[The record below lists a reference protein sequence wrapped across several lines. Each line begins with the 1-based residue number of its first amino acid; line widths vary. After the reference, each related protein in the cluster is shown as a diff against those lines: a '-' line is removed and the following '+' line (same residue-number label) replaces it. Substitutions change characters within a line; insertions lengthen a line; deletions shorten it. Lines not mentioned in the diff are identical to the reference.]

1 MKSFFQKLKTILK
14 KVSQNKCA
22 NFVIGFLVFLLIY
35 RGLAPLFPCN
45 HCVAKGIAL
54 FIVLLTGYIKE
65 YVIKEKWF
73 KYKIDHIDAYLVD
86 LGGLVGL
93 IVTALLNS

>member
-1 MKSFFQKLKTILK
+1 MKFFFQKLKTIFR

-22 NFVIGFLVFLLIY
+22 NFVIGLLVFLLIY

-45 HCVAKGIAL
+45 PCVAKGIAL

-65 YVIKEKWF
+65 YIIKEKWL
-73 KYKIDHIDAYLVD
+73 KYKIDYLDAYLVD